1 MQSNLC
7 DLWEICFIGK
17 HMISQETID
26 AVWRKARVIEGFDA
40 SMYRLDAC
48 GALMMRDKYGK
59 VNPFGWEIDHIYPQN
74 RGGDDHID
82 NLRPLHY
89 MNNKSKR
96 DDYPSYTATVTFD
109 GKQNIEKMRN
119 LTVNEVVRRRIEELY
134 R

>member
-1 MQSNLC
+1 
-7 DLWEICFIGK
+7 
-17 HMISQETID
+17 MISQETIE
-26 AVWRKARVIEGFDA
+26 AVWRKARVIEGFEA

-48 GALMMRDKYGK
+48 GALIMHDKYGK
-59 VNPFGWEIDHIYPQN
+59 INPFGWEIDHIYPQS

-89 MNNKSKR
+89 MNNKSKK
-96 DDYPSYTATVTFD
+96 DDYPSYTATITFD

-119 LTVNEVVRRRIEELY
+119 LTVNELVRRRIEELY